1 MGKIFSEIHF
11 LRFFT
16 PFLLSARYLEHV
28 VEEKGRAAMWLVG
41 DGLERDSGEARL
53 NTCAVSLRNI
63 DMDLIYLA
71 IAAVFFLL
79 SGWLISALDRL

>member
-1 MGKIFSEIHF
+1 
-11 LRFFT
+11 
-16 PFLLSARYLEHV
+16 
-28 VEEKGRAAMWLVG
+28 MWLVG

-53 NTCAVSLRNI
+53 TTCAVSLRNI

-71 IAAVFFLL
+71 IAAVLFLL